1 MAVNALTRTVLDL
14 SATLTSIAV
23 QQKPRVHVCSR
34 RFYTDRLTGKATM
47 SAVVLVAGQTY
58 EITEREL
65 SQLQDGFS
73 PADLDLAPLED
84 E

>member
-1 MAVNALTRTVLDL
+1 VNALTLTMLDL
-14 SATLTSIAV
+14 SATLSSLTLD
-23 QQKPRVHVCSR
+23 KPRVHVCSR